1 MKLIRRFRNSRVKK
15 IPGLGHEQGKEVKT
29 FLFSVDYDFEAR
41 VHVNQVIGSIRIE
54 KLFGEK

>member
-15 IPGLGHEQGKEVKT
+15 IPGLGHEQGKVVKT

-41 VHVNQVIGSIRIE
+41 VHVNQVIGCIRLE
-54 KLFGEK
+54 QLF